1 MMMSIRV
8 KSRAWTDVSTSA
20 VLMMSRS
27 QATAGQATAGQASIA
42 DHHRGFSC
50 TCLLGRGGGNCCRR
64 DEDGVIT
71 AGELLYHAVRRGC

>member
-20 VLMMSRS
+20 VVMMSRS

-50 TCLLGRGGGNCCRR
+50 TCLLGRGGGTAVEEMKMGSLQQENCS
-64 DEDGVIT
+64 IMP
-71 AGELLYHAVRRGC
+71 

>member
-20 VLMMSRS
+20 ELVMSRS
-27 QATAGQATAGQASIA
+27 QATASQASIA

-50 TCLLGRGGGNCCRR
+50 TCLLGGGGAAVEEMEMESLQQENCS
-64 DEDGVIT
+64 IT
-71 AGELLYHAVRRGC
+71 P

>member
-20 VLMMSRS
+20 VLVMSRS
-27 QATAGQATAGQASIA
+27 QATTGQATTGQASIA

-50 TCLLGRGGGNCCRR
+50 TCLLGGGG
-64 DEDGVIT
+64 G
-71 AGELLYHAVRRGC
+71 AGGGLL

>member
-20 VLMMSRS
+20 VLVMSRS

-50 TCLLGRGGGNCCRR
+50 TCLLGGGGTAVEEMKMESLQQENCS
-64 DEDGVIT
+64 IMP
-71 AGELLYHAVRRGC
+71 